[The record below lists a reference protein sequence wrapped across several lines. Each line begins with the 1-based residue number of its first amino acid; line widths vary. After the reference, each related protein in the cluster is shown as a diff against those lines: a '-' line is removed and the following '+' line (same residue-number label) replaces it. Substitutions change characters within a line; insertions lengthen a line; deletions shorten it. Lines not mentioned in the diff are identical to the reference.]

1 MSGLRQSLDD
11 YLTVRR
17 SLGYKLVDTGR
28 VLRSF
33 VAFADQSG
41 AGSITSDLAV
51 RWATQPVKT
60 SSIWLVHRLSI
71 VRGFASYLQTI
82 DAATEIPPA
91 GLLSAAGYRP
101 APPYLYSDADIAALM
116 AAARQLP
123 SPLRAVTFETLI
135 GLLAVTGIRIG
146 EAMRLDRDDVDC
158 TAGLLRVRS
167 SKFGRSREVLCH
179 DSTIEALRA
188 YSGQRDQ
195 LCPPPRSPSFFVTS
209 CGSRLIHST
218 VYPTFHTL
226 VDQVGLQQESTPRRP
241 RIHDLRHAFAVR
253 TLLGWYRDGGDVQAR
268 LPLLS
273 TYLGHINPASTYWYL
288 SAAPELMALAAQ
300 RLELAAG
307 AIR

>member
-1 MSGLRQSLDD
+1 MNGLRQSLDD

-17 SLGYKLVDTGR
+17 SLGYKLEDAAR

-33 VAFADQSG
+33 VAFADQAG
-41 AGSITSDLAV
+41 AGSITSELAV
-51 RWATQPVKT
+51 RWATQPVNR

-91 GLLSAAGYRP
+91 ELLSAAGYRP
-101 APPYLYSDADIAALM
+101 APPYLYSEADIAALM

-123 SPLRAVTFETLI
+123 SPAAGGHVRDAHRAAGGDRHV
-135 GLLAVTGIRIG
+135 RIG

-158 TAGLLRVRS
+158 TAGLLRVRG

-195 LCPPPRSPSFFVTS
+195 LCPHPRSPSFFVTS
-209 CGSRLIHST
+209 RGSRLMLIRLPPLSSRVVCGGSGRGALARTRGPIHGARSASRST
-218 VYPTFHTL
+218 
-226 VDQVGLQQESTPRRP
+226 DGPRRSQP
-241 RIHDLRHAFAVR
+241 DKHAAHYDAAV
-253 TLLGWYRDGGDVQAR
+253 
-268 LPLLS
+268 S
-273 TYLGHINPASTYWYL
+273 
-288 SAAPELMALAAQ
+288 
-300 RLELAAG
+300 
-307 AIR
+307 

>member
-1 MSGLRQSLDD
+1 MNGLRQSLDD

-17 SLGYKLVDTGR
+17 SLGYKLEDAAR

-33 VAFADQSG
+33 VAFADQAG
-41 AGSITSDLAV
+41 AGSITSELAV
-51 RWATQPVKT
+51 RWATQPVNR

-91 GLLSAAGYRP
+91 ELLSAAGYRP
-101 APPYLYSDADIAALM
+101 APPYLYSEADIAALM

-123 SPLRAVTFETLI
+123 SPLRAVMFETLI

-158 TAGLLRVRS
+158 TAGLLRVRG

-195 LCPPPRSPSFFVTS
+195 LCPHPRSPSFFVTS
-209 CGSRLIHST
+209 RGSRLMLIRLPPLSSRVVCGGSGPGALARTRGPFHGARSASRST
-218 VYPTFHTL
+218 
-226 VDQVGLQQESTPRRP
+226 DGPRRSQPDKHEPAYPQHGLSHLP
-241 RIHDLRHAFAVR
+241 RPRGS
-253 TLLGWYRDGGDVQAR
+253 GWV
-268 LPLLS
+268 
-273 TYLGHINPASTYWYL
+273 
-288 SAAPELMALAAQ
+288 
-300 RLELAAG
+300 AAG
-307 AIR
+307 VDLTPTTNS